1 MVKRTGMI
9 RIVIALIVVS
19 FSIKLQAQDTLSLN
33 DALKIALK
41 NNFAIQI
48 AKNDAEVSKI
58 NNYAGAAGMMPFVN
72 GTALQ
77 DNQTANI
84 NQQFLNGTENSR
96 NAATSSQLNANV
108 ELGWNIF
115 DGLKMFATKNKL
127 TELQQIGELRMRS
140 QIEQVFMR
148 ITKAYLDV
156 LLSKRQL
163 QLIVDQKSISESR
176 LQLAND
182 KFTAGKASK
191 TEVLKAQVD
200 LNTDRSLMMR
210 QEITYKNNKST
221 LNQLLARSYDIDFDV
236 VDTIL
241 IKTDFV
247 LNDVETKTVAQNANV
262 LIAKKNQQVSLLT
275 RREIYAERMPT
286 IQLKGGYN
294 YNNQQSQAGFLQSS
308 TSNGLHYGAGLNI
321 NLFNGFSVSKRLQN
335 ARLSERTST
344 LIYND
349 SLLKIKTS
357 VQQTYNT
364 YVSNLALVT
373 VEKENVKVAQENF
386 DIANEQYKVGVIT
399 SIDLR
404 NAQQNLLISTNRLL
418 NAYYDAKLSETELLR
433 LSGELLTLK

>member
-1 MVKRTGMI
+1 MS
-9 RIVIALIVVS
+9 RIVIAFVLLS
-19 FSIKLQAQDTLSLN
+19 FTIKLQAQDTLSL
-33 DALKIALK
+33 DAALKIALQ

-48 AKNDAEVSKI
+48 AKNDAEVSRI

-72 GTALQ
+72 GTAVQ

-127 TELQQIGELRMRS
+127 EELQQIGELRMRS
-140 QIEQVFMR
+140 QIEQIFMR

-163 QLIVDQKSISESR
+163 QLILDQKSISESR

-182 KFTAGKASK
+182 KLSAGKASK

-210 QEITYKNNKST
+210 QEITYKNNKAT
-221 LNQLLARSYDIDFDV
+221 LNQLLARNYDIDFDV

-247 LNDVETKTVAQNANV
+247 LNDVETKTVTQNANM

-308 TSNGLHYGAGLNI
+308 TSNGIHYGAGLNI

-349 SLLKIKTS
+349 SLLKIKTT

>member
-1 MVKRTGMI
+1 MSRMLIGF
-9 RIVIALIVVS
+9 ALLS
-19 FSIKLQAQDTLSLN
+19 MAIKSYAQDTLSL
-33 DALKIALK
+33 DAALRIALQ

-48 AKNDAEVSKI
+48 ARNEAEVSKI
-58 NNYAGAAGMMPFVN
+58 NNYAGAAGMMPFIN

-84 NQQFLNGTENSR
+84 NQQFLNGTENAR
-96 NAATSSQLNANV
+96 NGATSSQLNANV

-115 DGLKMFATKNKL
+115 DGFKMFATKSKL
-127 TELQQIGELRMRS
+127 NELQQIGELRMRA
-140 QIEQVFMR
+140 QIEQIFMR

-163 QLIVDQKSISESR
+163 QLLLDQRSISESR

-182 KFTAGKASK
+182 KLSAGKASK

-210 QEITYKNNKST
+210 QEIVYKNNKAT
-221 LNQLLARSYDIDFDV
+221 LNQLLARNYDIEFDV

-247 LNDVETKTVAQNANV
+247 LNDIETKTLAQNANV

-308 TSNGLHYGAGLNI
+308 TSNGMHYGAGLNI

-418 NAYYDAKLSETELLR
+418 NAYYDAKLSEAELLR